1 MPPTESLVAFLLA
14 TLLLAVTPGPGMVHA
29 AAETAASGRAGGRR
43 AAIGYLAGG
52 LVHLAAATLG
62 AGALVAAWPAAAEAL
77 RLIGAAWLAW
87 TGLRRLRGRDDA
99 PGRAAPRPSRP
110 SPGFRDAFAV
120 EALNPTSLLFFLA
133 FLPPFADPAAGL
145 PVAVQI
151 LVLGLVANLV
161 FSLGDL
167 VAVEFAHRILRA
179 AGAGTRAMRH
189 LGGLAMVA
197 LAAAIALD
205 RPA

>member
-43 AAIGYLAGG
+43 AALGYLAGG
-52 LVHLAAATLG
+52 LTHLAAATLG
-62 AGALVAAWPAAAEAL
+62 AGALVTAWPAAAEVM
-77 RLIGAAWLAW
+77 RLVGAAWLAW
-87 TGLRRLRGRDDA
+87 TGLRRLRGRDEAAVA
-99 PGRAAPRPSRP
+99 PARR

-167 VAVEFAHRILRA
+167 LAVEFAHRILGA

-189 LGGLAMVA
+189 LGGLAMIA